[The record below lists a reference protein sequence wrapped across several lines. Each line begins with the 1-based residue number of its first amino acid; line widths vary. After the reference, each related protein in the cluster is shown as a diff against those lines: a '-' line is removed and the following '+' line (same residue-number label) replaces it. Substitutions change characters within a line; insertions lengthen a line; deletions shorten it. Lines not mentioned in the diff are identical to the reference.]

1 MCEGTVKH
9 YAEDI
14 ERSNVCPAC
23 GKSDFTYDAGGIGED
38 IMVYGIVCTACNTV
52 FPYRSASN
60 EPINTEIDTA
70 DDDDIPW

>member
-1 MCEGTVKH
+1 MCGEIEF
-9 YAEDI
+9 YADDI
-14 ERSNVCPAC
+14 EATCPVC

-60 EPINTEIDTA
+60 EPINTEIDTV